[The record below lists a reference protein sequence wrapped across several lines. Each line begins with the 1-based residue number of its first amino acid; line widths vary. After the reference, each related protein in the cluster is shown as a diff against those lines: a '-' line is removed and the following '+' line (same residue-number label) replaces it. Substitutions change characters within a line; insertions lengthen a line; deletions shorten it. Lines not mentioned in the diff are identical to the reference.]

1 MKTEQ
6 EKAELVALYRA
17 GTPVDVLCERFD
29 ICKSTAYNWIQ
40 KFSPI
45 KRASCVRTVT
55 PDSYYR
61 LEREMQT
68 LRTENEIIRR
78 SGFLLSV
85 PLGEKIE
92 TIDRLK
98 SDFSVYI
105 LCKTLGVLKS
115 TYYHHKLHSP
125 ARKWYELNNDKLRP
139 LVKEIFDESR
149 ERFGARKI
157 KHALNKQ
164 GYVVSEAHVSHLM
177 KEMNLVCKQVRVRY
191 FSTTNR
197 KYKYYRNKVQR
208 KFETEAPN
216 LVWVSDFTSVYVK
229 DAPYS
234 IAVIIDLYARMVV
247 AYDVMANATAKRM
260 IGLFDT
266 AFEQR
271 HRPDNLTFHSD
282 QGTQYT
288 AYTFRKHLRD
298 LGVNQSFSN
307 PGTPLDNAVAESF
320 FSCMKREELSHNYYD
335 SVDDLRRD
343 VADYVVFFNNMRSH
357 RKLGMLTPCEA
368 EQQFELEKN

>member
-177 KEMNLVCKQVRVRY
+177 KEMNLVCKQVRLRY

-247 AYDVMANATAKRM
+247 ACVVMANATAKRM

-266 AFEQR
+266 AFEQS
-271 HRPDNLTFHSD
+271 HRPDDLTFHSD

-335 SVDDLRRD
+335 TVDDLKRD

>member
-17 GTPVDVLCERFD
+17 GTPVNVLCERFG

-78 SGFLLSV
+78 SGFLLGI
-85 PLGEKIE
+85 PLGAKIE

-115 TYYHHKLHSP
+115 TYYHHKLRAP
-125 ARKWYELNNDKLRP
+125 ARKWYELNDDKIRP
-139 LVKEIFDESR
+139 IVKQIFFDSR

-157 KHALNKQ
+157 RHVLKKH
-164 GYVVSEAHVSHLM
+164 GYTVSEAHISRLM
-177 KEMNLVCKQVRVRY
+177 KEMGLVCKQVRLRY

-208 KFETEAPN
+208 KFETKAPN
-216 LVWVSDFTSVYVK
+216 LVWVSDFSSVYVK
-229 DAPYS
+229 DDLCY
-234 IAVIIDLYARMVV
+234 IAVIVDLYARVVV
-247 AYDVMANATAKRM
+247 ACDVTEKTSAEFM
-260 IGLFDT
+260 IRLFDS
-266 AFEQR
+266 AYEKR
-271 HRPDNLTFHSD
+271 NRPDHLIFHSD
-282 QGTQYT
+282 QGTEYT
-288 AYTFRKHLRD
+288 AYIFRKHLRA
-298 LGVNQSFSN
+298 LGVKQSFSK
-307 PGTPLDNAVAESF
+307 PGTPLDNAVMESF
-320 FSCMKREELSHNYYD
+320 FACLKREELSHNYYD
-335 SVDDLRRD
+335 TLEDLQRD
-343 VADYVVFFNNMRSH
+343 VLDFVDFFNNMRPH
-357 RKLGMLTPCEA
+357 QKLGMMTPCEA
-368 EQQFELEKN
+368 EQKFNDGKN

>member
-17 GTPVDVLCERFD
+17 GTPVNVLCERFG

-78 SGFLLSV
+78 SGFLLGI
-85 PLGEKIE
+85 PLGAKIE

-115 TYYHHKLHSP
+115 TYYHHKLRSP
-125 ARKWYELNNDKLRP
+125 VRKWYELNNDKLRP

-247 AYDVMANATAKRM
+247 ACEVMANATAKRM
-260 IGLFDT
+260 IGLFDI

>member
-6 EKAELVALYRA
+6 EKAELAALYRA
-17 GTPVDVLCERFD
+17 GTHVEVLCERFGV
-29 ICKSTAYNWIQ
+29 CKSTAYNWIK

-45 KRASCVRTVT
+45 KRTSCRRTVT

-61 LEREMQT
+61 LERETQT

-85 PLGEKIE
+85 PLEAKIK

-105 LCKTLGVLKS
+105 LCMTLGVLKS
-115 TYYHHKLHSP
+115 TYYHHKLRAP
-125 ARKWYELNNDKLRP
+125 ARKWYELNDDKIRP
-139 LVKEIFDESR
+139 IVKQIFFDSR

-164 GYVVSEAHVSHLM
+164 GYVVSEAHISRLM
-177 KEMNLVCKQVRVRY
+177 KEMNLVCKQVRLRY

-216 LVWVSDFTSVYVK
+216 LVWVSDLTNVYVK
-229 DAPYS
+229 NTPYS
-234 IAVIIDLYARMVV
+234 IAVIIDLYARVVV
-247 AYDVMANATAKRM
+247 AFDVRANATSKRM
-260 IGLFDT
+260 IGLF
-266 AFEQR
+266 
-271 HRPDNLTFHSD
+271 
-282 QGTQYT
+282 
-288 AYTFRKHLRD
+288 
-298 LGVNQSFSN
+298 
-307 PGTPLDNAVAESF
+307 
-320 FSCMKREELSHNYYD
+320 
-335 SVDDLRRD
+335 
-343 VADYVVFFNNMRSH
+343 
-357 RKLGMLTPCEA
+357 
-368 EQQFELEKN
+368 

>member
-1 MKTEQ
+1 M
-6 EKAELVALYRA
+6 YRA
-17 GTPVDVLCERFD
+17 GTPVDVLCQRFGV
-29 ICKSTAYNWIQ
+29 CKSTAYNWIQ
-40 KFSPI
+40 KLSPI
-45 KRASCVRTVT
+45 KRASCGRTVT

-125 ARKWYELNNDKLRP
+125 AQKWYELNNDKLRP

-164 GYVVSEAHVSHLM
+164 GYVVSEPHVSRLM
-177 KEMNLVCKQVRVRY
+177 PSKKKN
-191 FSTTNR
+191 
-197 KYKYYRNKVQR
+197 
-208 KFETEAPN
+208 
-216 LVWVSDFTSVYVK
+216 
-229 DAPYS
+229 
-234 IAVIIDLYARMVV
+234 
-247 AYDVMANATAKRM
+247 
-260 IGLFDT
+260 
-266 AFEQR
+266 
-271 HRPDNLTFHSD
+271 
-282 QGTQYT
+282 
-288 AYTFRKHLRD
+288 
-298 LGVNQSFSN
+298 
-307 PGTPLDNAVAESF
+307 
-320 FSCMKREELSHNYYD
+320 
-335 SVDDLRRD
+335 
-343 VADYVVFFNNMRSH
+343 H
-357 RKLGMLTPCEA
+357 RKLACSQWFKL
-368 EQQFELEKN
+368 

>member
-1 MKTEQ
+1 MKSEQ

-17 GTPVDVLCERFD
+17 GTPVEVLCERFCV
-29 ICKSTAYNWIQ
+29 CKSTTYNWIQ

-45 KRASCVRTVT
+45 KRTSCKRTVT
-55 PDSYYR
+55 PDRYYR
-61 LEREMQT
+61 LERETQT

-85 PLGEKIE
+85 PLEEKIK

-139 LVKEIFDESR
+139 LVKQIFDESR